1 MSDPEGLTP
10 IYGDHAMTFETEAV
24 LDRRRLRRRLSWWR
38 VLALTA
44 GALALG
50 FLMFSSAEQAGLIG
64 QRQIARVAIEGLITD
79 DRDMLRLIK
88 KLGESD
94 KISGVILA
102 VNSPGGTTVGGE
114 AMFEALRE
122 LGKKKPLVAQ
132 FGTVATSAAYIVGLA
147 TDRIVARGNTITG
160 SVGVIF
166 QWPEIAGLLEKLG
179 IKVNEIKSGPL
190 KATPSP
196 FQPLDEAGRATT
208 EEMVAESQRWFVNL
222 VRTRRRVDTKSISGL
237 EEGRVYSGREALAN
251 KLIDQIGGE
260 AEVVKYLEDQ
270 RGVPKGLN
278 IVDWK
283 PSRDSDWGISRLA
296 TKALARITGIAAID
310 QVAQLL
316 SDDRLASLRLDGML
330 SIWHGT
336 ER

>member
-1 MSDPEGLTP
+1 
-10 IYGDHAMTFETEAV
+10 MTFETEAV
-24 LDRRRLRRRLSWWR
+24 LDRRRLRRRLTWWR

-44 GALALG
+44 GTLALG
-50 FLMFSSAEQAGLIG
+50 FLLFSSAERTGLIG

-79 DRDMLRLIK
+79 DRAMLRLIK

-94 KISGVILA
+94 KVSGVILA

-122 LGKKKPLVAQ
+122 LAKKKPLVAQ

-147 TDRIVARGNTITG
+147 TDQIVARGNTITG

-208 EEMVAESQRWFVNL
+208 EQMVAESQRWFVNL

-237 EEGRVYSGREALAN
+237 EEGRVFSGREALAN

-260 AEVVKYLEDQ
+260 AEVVKYLEEQ
-270 RGVPKGLN
+270 RGVPKGLD

-283 PSRDSDWGISRLA
+283 PSRDSDWGLARLA
-296 TKALARITGIAAID
+296 TRALARITGIAAID